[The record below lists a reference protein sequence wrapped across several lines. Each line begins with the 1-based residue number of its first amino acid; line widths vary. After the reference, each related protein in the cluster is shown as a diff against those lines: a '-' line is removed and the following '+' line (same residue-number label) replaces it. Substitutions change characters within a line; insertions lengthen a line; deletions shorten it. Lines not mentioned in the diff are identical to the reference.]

1 VESARRSQSCQER
14 FLETPRIEWTDDG
27 VKFCAIV
34 DARIRAALIA
44 EPDAE
49 LSLGQSVEDHADYLT
64 KLIMNINIILSHIEA
79 LTVPDLLAV
88 VMVQILR
95 LSSKKDRS
103 ECFKVIKFQSLPSF

>member
-1 VESARRSQSCQER
+1 
-14 FLETPRIEWTDDG
+14 
-27 VKFCAIV
+27 
-34 DARIRAALIA
+34 
-44 EPDAE
+44 
-49 LSLGQSVEDHADYLT
+49 
-64 KLIMNINIILSHIEA
+64 MNINIILSHIEA